1 MSYQDVAML
10 PKRETNRSTV
20 GVILR
25 ERCSDDG
32 VVGQMPEMGKFLSVC
47 TIVVGREKGVERVV
61 VIVSSPLSSGFE
73 MSACHPDTV
82 YSTRAAESL
91 ERHAGD
97 VMVGA

>member
-1 MSYQDVAML
+1 MI

-25 ERCSDDG
+25 GRWLDDG
-32 VVGQMPEMGKFLSVC
+32 VVRKIPELMKSMLVH

-82 YSTRAAESL
+82 HPMQAAEPL

>member
-1 MSYQDVAML
+1 MTELLGKCRKS
-10 PKRETNRSTV
+10 
-20 GVILR
+20 
-25 ERCSDDG
+25 
-32 VVGQMPEMGKFLSVC
+32 GKFLSVR

-61 VIVSSPLSSGFE
+61 VIVSSPLSSGFK

-82 YSTRAAESL
+82 YSTRAAEFL